1 MMHPIEDLL
10 AQPEGKQLEFKRDLS
25 SPKPLLK
32 TLVALRLLMPYQ
44 GRLVPSVGGILLFG
58 RERQWHFSDAWVQC
72 GRFRGTDKIEIFDQT
87 EIHEPLPQAVHSIEL
102 FLKKHAFKSAEF
114 GAMRRR
120 DVWSIPLTMLREA
133 VVNALVHCDY
143 SQQGS
148 PIRIAFFD
156 DRIEIESPGL
166 LMPGMTIDEMKRGVS
181 MIRNPVIA
189 RVFRELGL
197 IEQWGS
203 GVKRIFAEAAAQGLP
218 EPHIEE
224 IANRIRMSVWLAAP
238 VVVPENA
245 SLTQSLTQSVTQS
258 DALLPMLQLLREG
271 SQSSGELRRHLEL
284 RHRAHFR
291 RHYLVPALQRG
302 LIEMTLPETP
312 NSRLQQYRLTAK
324 GQQY

>member
-1 MMHPIEDLL
+1 MTELSIEDLDQ
-10 AQPEGKQLEFKRDLS
+10 AAIQEAFGSDA
-25 SPKPLLK
+25 PLGEARLR
-32 TLVALRLLMPYQ
+32 TLRLLMPYQ

-58 RERQWHFSDAWVQC
+58 RERQWHFADAWVQC
-72 GRFRGTDKIEIFDQT
+72 GRFRGTEKIDIFDQT
-87 EIHEPLPQAVHSIEL
+87 DIHEPLPQAVNSIEL

-203 GVKRIFAEAAAQGLP
+203 GVKRIFAEAAVQGLP

-245 SLTQSLTQSVTQS
+245 PVTQSVTQS

-324 GQQY
+324 GQQYLKDLT